1 MQSQPAA
8 FTFASHSPDEESD
21 DDAGGPEKLQA
32 RPPLRRSSV
41 GAATAA
47 APVAAPGAVAPASPP
62 LARAHTSVAAADENA
77 PANDVPFEDIALL
90 LASRNA
96 RTSAAGE
103 QVKPKLKVSASGKF
117 EDQFYHAHEGSR
129 AMGKLKNR
137 TYLKQQDKKDS
148 GKAKKNA
155 NVNGKDVEQF
165 SDSDIVYSGYLVK
178 QGSFWKTWRRRY
190 FILRRDVPVLSYYD
204 SAEELTK
211 LGEIT
216 VDGKTSVR
224 PTPREGFPFQFV
236 VEHEARTLTLVAEQ
250 GKPSSDAWVTH
261 IQQLIQRRAQAAE
274 NARLSVLRQSGERP
288 SLGLRLSESAGGGSF
303 LEERPSVRKSALGVH
318 AAGRDS
324 PHGAPMKRFA
334 TDAVAIAGAMQESI
348 AAREEERLRDRHL
361 RQSRATNLEET
372 TPTWKAVHRDS
383 VAPSP
388 AVPPRRFRS
397 FSAGSVL
404 STRSTQ
410 YEPMRPRDDFGLAPS
425 GSRASM
431 GHDGASAS
439 GYPVNEHP
447 QTRAPCL
454 SLPAF
459 KPGPSLE
466 LAVSVGSKGAQE
478 APHMVV
484 VMSTVAPGK
493 EPREISRTEMQGS
506 LALRACGSDFFA
518 RDFSAALSIPLST
531 KDVLHFEVF
540 SFKNPGTEVL
550 ASQLSLGF
558 VRISPV
564 DIMLSR
570 DSTIVL
576 ECHRARH
583 ATQLLFLMLDR
594 FVPSETINLSHSYTY
609 AKRHF
614 ISDIVPVEA
623 TPAVA
628 TPAAATPEKLTH
640 SVPSSLGAASYGEMV
655 RGSTESQEASHVFI
669 SEELSSSYCS
679 ISVALAY
686 LEFAQ
691 ARNKARMGDARTKI
705 SEFEHKF
712 GPAPPSPTHKTQPEY
727 DAFHDMEAQLARYSR
742 LRDVYRTCEDYCGKL
757 QAMLEDGKEP
767 GVTGS
772 LKRSVQKKDLYTE
785 FMPTNLNV
793 HLTRAKRV
801 VLSSGNPTGLSSLTP
816 ADSTL
821 SASAPA
827 AGELVHA
834 VITHG
839 CTAAHVLG
847 FKDGGL
853 RRLLHASAQA
863 PKDEKLLEK
872 IEQRQDVVRSQ
883 VLAVASAAFLTVLG
897 LAVNSKSPVH
907 MDRLKLICS
916 TGFLVSIE
924 SLLSTV
930 RNEKGMIED
939 MVEGV
944 KWLNASV
951 SLQVTDT
958 AAMAPSAGKHSRL
971 RYAKCVDVSS
981 AANGSDVVAT
991 FALPSEV
998 FAGLPDLLK
1007 KGDPVKLH
1015 AVMFTQGINEMQSVA
1030 NTMLDTRL
1038 QDEINY
1044 ESVQMLDRYFR
1055 VFQSFVKYNAR
1066 HHADSGSDYNAAC
1079 LAELPQLGAEISTL
1093 VEKLNVAIKPH
1104 VQKKNVN
1111 ILLETSDIC
1120 RRLGAGRTT
1129 CCKSGK
1135 DRTAMSVTLESSQI
1149 LVDLFHVKQ
1158 GVHLCAAMRERG
1170 VRRVN
1175 VLANTGKDKYA
1186 FNSFQLKY
1194 IPECYK
1200 PPTAT
1205 ADSHVA
1211 S

>member
-1 MQSQPAA
+1 
-8 FTFASHSPDEESD
+8 
-21 DDAGGPEKLQA
+21 
-32 RPPLRRSSV
+32 
-41 GAATAA
+41 
-47 APVAAPGAVAPASPP
+47 
-62 LARAHTSVAAADENA
+62 
-77 PANDVPFEDIALL
+77 
-90 LASRNA
+90 
-96 RTSAAGE
+96 
-103 QVKPKLKVSASGKF
+103 
-117 EDQFYHAHEGSR
+117 
-129 AMGKLKNR
+129 MGKLKNR
-137 TYLKQQDKKDS
+137 TYLKKGDKKDGS
-148 GKAKKNA
+148 SKSKKNA

-216 VDGKTSVR
+216 VDGTTSVR

-236 VEHEARTLTLVAEQ
+236 VEHDARKLTLVAEQ
-250 GKPSSDAWVTH
+250 GKPSTDAWISH
-261 IQQLIQRRAQAAE
+261 IQQMIQRRAQEAE
-274 NARLSVLRQSGERP
+274 NARQSVSRQSAERQSG
-288 SLGLRLSESAGGGSF
+288 GLRLSETNGSF
-303 LEERPSVRKSALGVH
+303 MEERPSFRKNTIGLH

-324 PHGAPMKRFA
+324 PHGSQLKRFS
-334 TDAVAIAGAMQESI
+334 TDSVAVAGAMQESI
-348 AAREEERLRDRHL
+348 AAREEERLRERRL
-361 RQSRATNLEET
+361 RQSRATNLNEM
-372 TPTWKAVHRDS
+372 TPTWKAIRRDS
-383 VAPSP
+383 VAPP
-388 AVPPRRFRS
+388 KPRRFRS

-404 STRSTQ
+404 STRSID
-410 YEPMRPRDDFGLAPS
+410 YEPMRPRDDSGIVSS
-425 GSRASM
+425 GSRLS
-431 GHDGASAS
+431 HDGSS

-466 LAVSVGSKGAQE
+466 LAVSVGSKGTQE

-493 EPREISRTEMQGS
+493 EPREISRTEMQGA
-506 LALRACGSDFFA
+506 LTLRACGSDFFA
-518 RDFSAALSIPLST
+518 RDFNAALSIPLGT
-531 KDVLHFEVF
+531 KDVLHFEIF
-540 SFKNPGTEVL
+540 SFKNPGTESL
-550 ASQLSLGF
+550 TSQLSLGF

-564 DIMLSR
+564 DVMLSR

-576 ECHRARH
+576 ECHRSRNS
-583 ATQLLFLMLDR
+583 TQLLFLMLDR
-594 FVPSETINLSHSYTY
+594 IVPSETINLGHSYTY

-614 ISDIVPVEA
+614 ITDIVPVEKKA
-623 TPAVA
+623 STPD
-628 TPAAATPEKLTH
+628 KLYSTGGI
-640 SVPSSLGAASYGEMV
+640 PSSLGMNYGEMV
-655 RGSTESQEASHVFI
+655 RGNFDSQEANHVFI

-686 LEFAQ
+686 LNYAQ
-691 ARNKARMGDARTKI
+691 ARNKERIDDARAKI
-705 SEFEHKF
+705 SEFEHKY
-712 GPAPPSPTHKTQPEY
+712 GPTPPSPTHKTQSEY
-727 DAFHDMEAQLARYSR
+727 DTFHDMESQLARYTR
-742 LRDVYRTCEDYCGKL
+742 LRDVYRTCEDYCSKL
-757 QAMLEDGKEP
+757 QTMLEDGKEP

-785 FMPTNLNV
+785 FMPTNMNV
-793 HLTRAKRV
+793 HLTRAKRII
-801 VLSSGNPTGLSSLTP
+801 LSSGHPSGTVTP
-816 ADSTL
+816 ADSTIA
-821 SASAPA
+821 SAASAPTVD
-827 AGELVHA
+827 EHVHT

-853 RRLLHASAQA
+853 RRLLHASAQS

-883 VLAVASAAFLTVLG
+883 VLSIAAAAFMTVLG

-916 TGFLVSIE
+916 TGFLISIE

-944 KWLNASV
+944 KWLNSSV
-951 SLQVTDT
+951 SLQVTD
-958 AAMAPSAGKHSRL
+958 AAAIAPSAGKRSML
-971 RYAKCVDVSS
+971 KYAKCVDVSRS
-981 AANGSDVVAT
+981 GNGSEVVAT
-991 FALPSEV
+991 FALPTEIFS
-998 FAGLPDLLK
+998 GLPDILK

-1030 NTMLDTRL
+1030 NTMLDTSL
-1038 QDEINY
+1038 QDEVNY
-1044 ESVQMLDRYFR
+1044 ESVQMLERYFR

-1066 HHADSGSDYNAAC
+1066 HNAGSVYNDAC
-1079 LAELPQLGAEISTL
+1079 LEEIPHLGTQISIL
-1093 VEKLNVAIKPH
+1093 LEKLNVAIKPH

-1149 LVDLFHVKQ
+1149 LVDKFHVKQ

-1205 ADSHVA
+1205 ADSHVV